1 MSEVRWGVLDHRGF
15 WAQYRATE
23 EGARDTFNDHD
34 ACALVQH
41 VGRGEE
47 YTIVAEK
54 PCCKEHKQKWVNI
67 SDAIKKKL

>member
-1 MSEVRWGVLDHRGF
+1 MDRWGVIDHIGL

-23 EGARDTFNDHD
+23 EGARDTFNDPD

-41 VGRGEE
+41 TGKGEE

-54 PCCKEHKQKWVNI
+54 PCCPEHSKQWI
-67 SDAIKKKL
+67 HKKIYDKNS